1 MSMKAPKLE
10 STIIVKP
17 PPNDLVI
24 GATNH
29 AVVGTELVAVPVN
42 GNFFKDYIFQVAQSD
57 KPFDRPPF
65 DGLRAFA
72 SGIGVNALSSMSDGV
87 VGVSEA
93 SDKSGVVGINDGNV
107 GVFGRGSLIGVS
119 GNSSRRGNGVEGDS
133 RLGNGVLG
141 RSNSGSGV
149 VGQSDSNSG
158 VSGTSNS
165 GVGVAGGSEGND
177 GVVGT
182 SNGGAGVRGQAATGV
197 GVYGLSTS
205 GDGVRGDGLIGVVG
219 HAKPI
224 GGRSGVGV
232 EGSATGG
239 IGVQGGTGDGIAVSG
254 VAGLKGV
261 GVLGASSDPR
271 FPGRHGTAGVFLGA
285 LIVHGAKSAAV
296 PYPDGSHRL
305 LYSLESPESWFEDF
319 GEGRLKD
326 GKGKINLD
334 PDFAKV
340 IKTDKFHVFM
350 TSYGDSRGLYVTNRT
365 SKGFEVREQQ
375 GGKSSLTFSYRVVA
389 KRKDIEG
396 KRLAKVTLPPVPS
409 LPKERKPPTRKTRS
423 KTAKK

>member
-1 MSMKAPKLE
+1 MAAKHDGD
-10 STIIVKP
+10 
-17 PPNDLVI
+17 DLTA
-24 GATNH
+24 GQTNH
-29 AVVGTELVAVPVN
+29 EQSGFELVADPN
-42 GNFFKDYIFQVAQSD
+42 EDGKFGGNYILQVVLS
-57 KPFDRPPF
+57 
-65 DGLRAFA
+65 DGLF
-72 SGIGVNALSSMSDGV
+72 SSTPQIDGVKALVRDGRGVHGHSIENDGV
-87 VGVSEA
+87 VGTSGA
-93 SDKSGVVGINDGNV
+93 SNKSGVVGINDKNV
-107 GVFGRGSLIGVS
+107 GVSGSGSVAGVL
-119 GNSSRRGNGVEGDS
+119 GNSSGGNGVEGDS
-133 RLGNGVLG
+133 SLGVGVLGKSNTGNGV
-141 RSNSGSGV
+141 
-149 VGQSDSNSG
+149 VGLSDSDSG

-182 SNGGAGVRGQAATGV
+182 SNAGAGVKGQAATGV

-232 EGSATGG
+232 
-239 IGVQGGTGDGIAVSG
+239 QGGAGDGIAVSG

-340 IKTDKFHVFM
+340 VKTDKFHVFM